1 VSPNVVAAPERVPDP
16 TTFGRRFRVRG
27 PLAPEAVVAAKP
39 GTTFVRTSFDH
50 RSRAFLEVGDEGYL
64 VRYEGFRK
72 TPWEWAEALDVRR
85 AFPASAGETAC
96 RYFNSLALSP
106 GYVGPARLEVES
118 DAG

>member
-1 VSPNVVAAPERVPDP
+1 LSPNAVAAPKRTPDP
-16 TTFGRRFRVRG
+16 TTSGRRFRVRG
-27 PLAPEAVVAAKP
+27 PLTTDAVVNAKP

-64 VRYEGFRK
+64 VRYEGFK
-72 TPWEWAEALDVRR
+72 KVPWEWAEVLDVRR
-85 AFPASAGETAC
+85 IFQVDAGKAAC

-106 GYVGPARLEVES
+106 GYLGPARLEVES